1 MKKNASGSLE
11 VCEIEIF
18 PLFIPFKRPHK
29 ISLGQ
34 AGGREIV
41 VLKVKTK
48 NGVVG
53 LGEAVSHPAFSG
65 ETLECLQG
73 AVHFLAECV
82 IGENALHLNK
92 INALMD
98 ERLYGNYGAKAAIEM
113 ALFDIV
119 GKYLQVPLY
128 DLLGGKMR
136 EKLPLSRS
144 ASQSDI
150 EKDLEEVREFI
161 EEGYKIIKV
170 KVGLLSPKGDISR
183 INAIRETVG
192 PDVSLRADAN
202 QGWSV
207 PDAHEFIRG
216 VRGSKLDFIEQ
227 PIAQW
232 NLDGLA
238 YLRTKSSIPI
248 MADEAATTEHDV
260 LEIMKRGAADLIS
273 VKVLKSGGIMRAR
286 RIISIAES
294 GGIQCYLGSQ
304 IETSVGTSASL
315 HCALSTDSFAYGGEI
330 YGPVFFVEDIAKKPL
345 RIEDGYMYPPHEPG
359 LGVELDQGRLKDFTH
374 KPR

>member
-1 MKKNASGSLE
+1 MEKTFSDTLR
-11 VCEIEIF
+11 VCEIEAL

-41 VLKVKTK
+41 VLEVKTK
-48 NGVVG
+48 NGIIG

-65 ETLECLQG
+65 ETLESLQG
-73 AVHFLAECV
+73 AVQYLAECV

-119 GKYLQVPLY
+119 GKYFQVPVY

-144 ASQSDI
+144 ASQSDMK
-150 EKDLEEVREFI
+150 KDLDDVREFMR
-161 EEGYKIIKV
+161 EGYKIIKV
-170 KVGLLSPKGDISR
+170 KVGLLPVKQDVQR
-183 INAIRETVG
+183 IETIRETAG
-192 PDVSLRADAN
+192 PGVSLRADAN

-216 VRGSKLDFIEQ
+216 VQGSKLDFIEQ

-238 YLRTKSSIPI
+238 YLRSKSSIPI
-248 MADEAATTEHDV
+248 MADEAAITEHDV
-260 LEIMKRGAADLIS
+260 LEIIKRGAADLIS

-286 RIISIAES
+286 RIISIAEN

-315 HCALSTDSFAYGGEI
+315 HCALSTGSFTYGGEI
-330 YGPVFFVEDIAKKPL
+330 YGPVFFVEDIAKKPI
-345 RIEDGYMYPPHEPG
+345 RIEDGYMYPPDEPG
-359 LGVELDQGRLKDFTH
+359 LGVELDQARLKDFAH

>member
-1 MKKNASGSLE
+1 MEKTFSDTLR
-11 VCEIEIF
+11 VCEIEAL

-41 VLKVKTK
+41 VLEVKTK
-48 NGVVG
+48 NGIIG

-65 ETLECLQG
+65 ETLESLQG
-73 AVHFLAECV
+73 AVQYLAECV

-119 GKYLQVPLY
+119 GKYFQVPVY

-144 ASQSDI
+144 ASQSDMK
-150 EKDLEEVREFI
+150 KDLDDVREFMR
-161 EEGYKIIKV
+161 EGYKIIKV
-170 KVGLLSPKGDISR
+170 KVGLLPVKQDVQR
-183 INAIRETVG
+183 IETIRETAG
-192 PDVSLRADAN
+192 PGVSLRADAN

-216 VRGSKLDFIEQ
+216 VQGSKLDFIEQ

-238 YLRTKSSIPI
+238 YLRSKSSIPI
-248 MADEAATTEHDV
+248 MADEGAITEHNV
-260 LEIMKRGAADLIS
+260 LEIIKRGAADLIS

-294 GGIQCYLGSQ
+294 AGIQCYLGSQ

-315 HCALSTDSFAYGGEI
+315 HCALSTDSFTYGGEI
-330 YGPVFFVEDIAKKPL
+330 YGPVFFVEDIVKRSI

-359 LGVELDQGRLKDFTH
+359 LGVELDRARLKDFAH